1 MSSGSKSNDNSGGGW
16 GGRKGKS
23 SSAST
28 CTGLEDAAKSSH
40 VTLHLIAAFF
50 LALLAPNARTAPGL
64 LSVLGKRIIALI
76 FEAQFGRSC
85 SVDSIRAALTSAF
98 LKEEEGEVL
107 KEFRAMTPYEISSCR
122 GAQGED

>member
-40 VTLHLIAAFF
+40 VTLHLIASLF

-98 LKEEEGEVL
+98 LKEEEEVL
-107 KEFRAMTPYEISSCR
+107 KEFRAMTPYEISSCG

>member
-1 MSSGSKSNDNSGGGW
+1 MG

-23 SSAST
+23 SSTST
-28 CTGLEDAAKSSH
+28 CLGLEDAAKSSH

-50 LALLAPNARTAPGL
+50 LALLAPNVRRAPGL

-76 FEAQFGRSC
+76 FEVQFGRSC

-98 LKEEEGEVL
+98 LKEEEEEVL
-107 KEFRAMTPYEISSCR
+107 TEFRAMTPYEISSCR
-122 GAQGED
+122 GGAG

>member
-1 MSSGSKSNDNSGGGW
+1 M

-98 LKEEEGEVL
+98 LKEEEEVL
-107 KEFRAMTPYEISSCR
+107 KEFRGMTPYEISSCR